1 MNIGRFNSVRQKGK
15 GEGGASRTRAIIVQR
30 RQPHENSSLE
40 ELKSLAESAGYTV
53 VGKIEQVRE
62 PDSRYQ
68 IGAGKVEE
76 LARLVKETG
85 AQKIIFDNMLKPVQA
100 YNLAKVTG
108 VEAIDRFQLILEI
121 FTKRASTTEA
131 KLQIQLAKLGYE
143 LAHAKEK
150 VRLAKKGEQPGFM
163 GLGAYEVDVYYEAVK
178 KQVHTLRKKL
188 KKIREKRQLH
198 RQHRAELGFSSISL
212 AGYTN
217 AGKSSLF
224 NALTEE
230 EVPVDTSLFTTLS
243 TTTRLVKIAK
253 KKFLLTDTVGFI
265 DRLPLTL
272 IEAFHST
279 LEETIYSD
287 LILLVVD
294 ISEPTPTIEKKL
306 VVCLE
311 TIEQIGAAGIPL
323 ITALNKID
331 LLTEKEVYQKLEIL
345 REKAPNAIPI
355 SALYKTNIEP
365 LKQKI
370 LEILK
375 NQIKVSCIIP
385 LTNET
390 MPFIS
395 WLFKSADVQT
405 IKYADDYAHIVFEAV
420 PWFIDKVKICLGEFG
435 GKLEKLHA

>member
-1 MNIGRFNSVRQKGK
+1 
-15 GEGGASRTRAIIVQR
+15 
-30 RQPHENSSLE
+30 
-40 ELKSLAESAGYTV
+40 LAGSAGYAV

-76 LARLVKETG
+76 LTELVKETH
-85 AQKIIFDNMLKPVQA
+85 AQKIIFDNPLKSVQA
-100 YNLAKVTG
+100 YNLAKATG

-121 FTKRASTTEA
+121 FTRRATTTEA
-131 KLQIQLAKLGYE
+131 QLQIQLARQQYE
-143 LAHAKEK
+143 LAHAKER
-150 VRLAKKGEQPGFM
+150 VRLAKKEEQPGFM

-178 KQVHTLRKKL
+178 RQVHTIRRKL
-188 KKIREKRQLH
+188 KKPREKRLLH
-198 RQHRAELGFSSISL
+198 RERRAELGFSSISL

-224 NALTEE
+224 NSLAEE
-230 EVPVDTSLFTTLS
+230 EVPVDETLFTTLS
-243 TTTRLVKIAK
+243 TTTRLVNFSK

-294 ISEPTPTIEKKL
+294 VSEPMDVIEKKL
-306 VVCLE
+306 AVCLE
-311 TIEQIGAAGIPL
+311 TIERIGASGIPI

-331 LLTEKEVYQKLEIL
+331 LLPEIEIQQKFENLK
-345 REKAPNAIPI
+345 EKAPNPMPV
-355 SALYKTNIEP
+355 SALYRTNLDP
-365 LKQKI
+365 LKQETLKM
-370 LEILK
+370 LK
-375 NQIKVSCIIP
+375 NYIRASFNIP

-390 MPFIS
+390 MSFIS
-395 WLFKSADVQT
+395 WLFKRADVQT
-405 IKYADDYAHIVFEAV
+405 IKYADNSAYLVFEAI
-420 PWFIDKVKICLGEFG
+420 PWFAEKVKSRVEEFNG
-435 GKLEKLHA
+435 TFEKV

>member
-1 MNIGRFNSVRQKGK
+1 
-15 GEGGASRTRAIIVQR
+15 
-30 RQPHENSSLE
+30 
-40 ELKSLAESAGYTV
+40 LAGSAGYAV

-76 LARLVKETG
+76 LAELVKETH
-85 AQKIIFDNMLKPVQA
+85 AQKIIFDNPLKSVQA
-100 YNLAKVTG
+100 YNLAKATG

-121 FTKRASTTEA
+121 FTRRATTTEA
-131 KLQIQLAKLGYE
+131 QLQIQLARQQYE
-143 LAHAKEK
+143 LAHAKER
-150 VRLAKKGEQPGFM
+150 VRLAKKEEQPGFM

-178 KQVHTLRKKL
+178 RQVHTIRRKL
-188 KKIREKRQLH
+188 KKPREKRLLH
-198 RQHRAELGFSSISL
+198 RERRAELGFSSISL

-224 NALTEE
+224 NSLAEE
-230 EVPVDTSLFTTLS
+230 EVPVDEALFTTLS
-243 TTTRLVKIAK
+243 TTTRLVNFSK

-294 ISEPTPTIEKKL
+294 VSEPMDVIEKKL
-306 VVCLE
+306 AVCLE
-311 TIEQIGAAGIPL
+311 TIERIGASGIPI

-331 LLTEKEVYQKLEIL
+331 LLPEIEIQQKFENLK
-345 REKAPNAIPI
+345 EKAPNPMPV
-355 SALYKTNIEP
+355 SALYRTNLDP
-365 LKQKI
+365 LKQETLKM
-370 LEILK
+370 LK
-375 NQIKVSCIIP
+375 NYIRASFNIP

-390 MPFIS
+390 MSFIS
-395 WLFKSADVQT
+395 WLFKRADVQT
-405 IKYADDYAHIVFEAV
+405 IKYADNSAYLVFEAI
-420 PWFIDKVKICLGEFG
+420 PWFAEKVKSRVEEFN
-435 GKLEKLHA
+435 GKFEKV